1 MIIKLVSYP
10 SWNRLSS
17 KQRKLRISTVVE
29 ILNKKD
35 VDFVM
40 FSEWVFNNIE
50 DLNSVCQLVHNE
62 KVTALFELKLSRGL
76 VGNQLFLLQNGKVID
91 LKTHQVFSEHKD
103 ATEEN
108 IERLLDELECHRQF
122 IVGEKRFLV
131 IQCGENNVL
140 KTQRGVKN
148 RAEFRLENSNL
159 KKRFDKVID
168 SVDVILN
175 PVHTKWGRFYDFT
188 CRLYKFSEKKRC
200 CFYCSQLEGN
210 QLINAINSPEKNT
223 AQRAMK
229 NRKLLSP
236 HFCSD
241 INNKEF
247 LLQTYEI

>member
-1 MIIKLVSYP
+1 MI
-10 SWNRLSS
+10 
-17 KQRKLRISTVVE
+17 
-29 ILNKKD
+29 
-35 VDFVM
+35 
-40 FSEWVFNNIE
+40 
-50 DLNSVCQLVHNE
+50 
-62 KVTALFELKLSRGL
+62 
-76 VGNQLFLLQNGKVID
+76 GNQLFLLQNGKVID

-148 RAEFRLENSNL
+148 RAEFRLQNSNL

-229 NRKLLSP
+229 NRKILSP

>member
-1 MIIKLVSYP
+1 MIIKMVSYP

-17 KQRKLRISTVVE
+17 KQRKLRISTIVE

-35 VDFVM
+35 ADFVM
-40 FSEWVFNNIE
+40 FSEWVLNNKE

-76 VGNQLFLLQNGKVID
+76 VGNQLFLLQNGKIID
-91 LKTHQVFSEHKD
+91 LKTHQIFSDHKD

-108 IERLLDELECHRQF
+108 IERLVGELERQRQF
-122 IVGEKRFLV
+122 KVGEKRFLV
-131 IQCGENNVL
+131 IQCGENNIL
-140 KTQRGVKN
+140 KTRRGVKN
-148 RAEFRLENSNL
+148 RAEFRLQNRNL

-188 CRLYKFSEKKRC
+188 CRLYKFSEKNRC

-210 QLINAINSPEKNT
+210 QLVNAIKSPEKNT

-229 NRKLLSP
+229 SRRLLAP
-236 HFCSD
+236 LVCSD
-241 INNKEF
+241 TRNQDY
-247 LLQTYEI
+247 LLQAYEI